1 MQFAGIF
8 LFSGNLANKNVR
20 KTFGNFHDFIE
31 ERKPPSDGETVI
43 DGVNLRDM
51 KDRTILSR

>member
-1 MQFAGIF
+1 MLGI
-8 LFSGNLANKNVR
+8 LANKNVR

-31 ERKPPSDGETVI
+31 EKKPPFDGETVI

-51 KDRTILSR
+51 KVRTILSR